1 MKTLNNTLNFSAFF
15 QKYHIVLANT
25 GGASFLQFNLG
36 AMLNRKFGSGT
47 YDLLLA
53 ASQQNNLKKDDPTY
67 WLCGMD
73 DETII
78 LPDAQVEKHPSGV
91 GFSVVDFKGNTL
103 HLLGYKRQEVFLI
116 DVMEDI
122 PDEFYI
128 DNDSDGELD
137 FSKIALLLS
146 TDYKQG
152 KKLPACVDVQTT
164 SQLYHGINHA
174 EISTD
179 HTYIVPLLD

>member
-1 MKTLNNTLNFSAFF
+1 MNALNNTLNFDNFF
-15 QKYHIVLANT
+15 QKHHIELANT
-25 GGASFLQFNLG
+25 GGASFLEFKLG
-36 AMLNRKFGSGT
+36 VMLNHKSESGM

-53 ASQQNNLKKDDPTY
+53 ASQQNNLKKDDPIY
-67 WLCGMD
+67 WLCGME

-78 LPDAQVEKHPSGV
+78 FPNALVEKHPSGI

-116 DVMEDI
+116 DVNEDI

-128 DNDSDGELD
+128 DNDSDGEFD

-146 TDYKQG
+146 TDYKLG
-152 KKLPACVDVQTT
+152 KELPVCVDVQTT
-164 SQLYHGINHA
+164 SQLYHGINQG

-179 HTYIVPLLD
+179 HIYIVPLLD